1 MIKKFRESEIRQFL
15 WGFGIFSVLW
25 ILGVLFAGEIHFIDT
40 IELNCGNPVLS
51 EIFPFV
57 FSTILIGIACFSK
70 RCGTKVFFKT
80 SYIIASIPVVSIV
93 IGYLITLFE
102 NNDVVFAIF
111 GLPQFVF
118 MLVGIPVTSSMGS
131 FHLGDSFEKIAF
143 ITNYSDCICLGI
155 FALSLI
161 ISMVCYLTIK
171 EKISDRPGIWC

>member
-1 MIKKFRESEIRQFL
+1 MIKNIKKHEVL
-15 WGFGIFSVLW
+15 WGFGIISGLW
-25 ILGVLFAGEIHFIDT
+25 ALGIIFAGEIHFIDT
-40 IELNCGNPVLS
+40 IEFGFGS
-51 EIFPFV
+51 SFFSGIFPFA
-57 FSTILIGIACFSK
+57 FSIVLTGIAYFSK
-70 RCGTKVFFKT
+70 RYGTQEFFKT

-111 GLPQFVF
+111 GLPLFVF

-131 FHLGDSFEKIAF
+131 FYLGDSFEKIEF

-161 ISMVCYLTIK
+161 ISMVCYLTVK
-171 EKISDRPGIWC
+171 EKDLSRPGIWC